1 MIVVTGSARGGG
13 WTCTHTNR
21 GKKHVSDEDHRAQ
34 SELNDA
40 VVMTPHGTYDT
51 YAGTADDDTIM
62 GTTKRDFI
70 FGGDGDDILTGQAG
84 EPNPFNNPQD
94 RYNGGAGIDTI
105 TSHATY
111 YYGSTFVYASVTD
124 SYFDEQ
130 GSHSDLIKDFQSN
143 DVLDLTALGLE
154 RVGDGHNGDLAVTY
168 NVDENI
174 TYVRSLDKKR
184 PGSGI

>member
-1 MIVVTGSARGGG
+1 MSQTKTIA
-13 WTCTHTNR
+13 
-21 GKKHVSDEDHRAQ
+21 AQ

-70 FGGDGDDILTGQAG
+70 FGGDGDDILNGQAG

-105 TSHATY
+105 TATPP
-111 YYGSTFVYASVTD
+111 
-124 SYFDEQ
+124 
-130 GSHSDLIKDFQSN
+130 
-143 DVLDLTALGLE
+143 
-154 RVGDGHNGDLAVTY
+154 
-168 NVDENI
+168 I
-174 TYVRSLDKKR
+174 TTGARSSM
-184 PGSGI
+184 PQ